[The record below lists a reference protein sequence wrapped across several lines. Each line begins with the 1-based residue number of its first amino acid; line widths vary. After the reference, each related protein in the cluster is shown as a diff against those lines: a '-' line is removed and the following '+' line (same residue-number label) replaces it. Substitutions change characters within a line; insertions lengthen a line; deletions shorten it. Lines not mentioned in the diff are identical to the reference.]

1 MPSRVNKKRNALRHI
16 ITKLL
21 KMKDKEAIV
30 KVVGVRGTYYT
41 LGDNRSKDELFG
53 EQASE
58 R

>member
-21 KMKDKEAIV
+21 KTKDKEAVV
-30 KVVGVRGTYYT
+30 KVVGVGGTYYT

-53 EQASE
+53 
-58 R
+58 